1 MFQWMNFFLVQIVCI
16 NFFFDVK
23 ALHES
28 FFDSTSLMFGSVYLQ
43 EFFLKGE
50 LLAGFFFFFFCSCFP
65 LQDCFFWELSP
76 PFP

>member
-16 NFFFDVK
+16 NFFFNVK

-43 EFFLKGE
+43 EFLLKGE
-50 LLAGFFFFFFCSCFP
+50 LLAGFFF
-65 LQDCFFWELSP
+65 L
-76 PFP
+76 